1 MRSRCVKMQCGVASN
16 PYGDRVVVRSKLVLR
31 RRAYVTSLHLEL
43 MSVSTDTRRLTQ
55 MRFICAIHGVDE
67 QVEKIP
73 PPTRND
79 LIDTIG
85 QDKHDKKSN
94 YTYMTSIFVW
104 AVYGAIICSAITFSH
119 TA

>member
-31 RRAYVTSLHLEL
+31 RRAYVTSLLLEL

-55 MRFICAIHGVDE
+55 MRFICAIHGVDV

-73 PPTRND
+73 PPLEMISSTLLGRTN
-79 LIDTIG
+79 TT
-85 QDKHDKKSN
+85 KN
-94 YTYMTSIFVW
+94 R
-104 AVYGAIICSAITFSH
+104 IIPT
-119 TA
+119 